1 MAFRVVWSRTALNDI
16 RDVVRYISI
25 DSPARA
31 QSFAFKIISEIDR
44 LALSPYI
51 GRAVPE
57 YHCTA
62 IREII
67 VRPYRVV
74 YRLDESSKALEIT
87 RIWHAARG
95 EPGLD
100 E

>member
-1 MAFRVVWSRTALNDI
+1 MAYRVVWSQTALNDI
-16 RDVVRYISI
+16 KDVVRYISI
-25 DSPARA
+25 DSPAWA

-57 YHCTA
+57 YHCIA

-74 YRLDESSKALEIT
+74 YRLDDPSKSLEIA

>member
-1 MAFRVVWSRTALNDI
+1 MAFRIIWSQTALNDI
-16 RDVVRYISI
+16 KNVVRYISI
-25 DSPARA
+25 DSPTRA
-31 QSFAFKIISEIDR
+31 ESFALKIISEIER
-44 LALSPYI
+44 LALSPHI

-57 YHCTA
+57 YHCPSV
-62 IREII
+62 REII

-74 YRLDESSKALEIT
+74 YRLDDKLESLEIA

-95 EPGLD
+95 EPDLH

>member
-1 MAFRVVWSRTALNDI
+1 MAFRIIWSSTALNDI
-16 RDVVRYISI
+16 KNVVRYISI

-31 QSFAFKIISEIDR
+31 ESFALKIISEIER
-44 LALSPYI
+44 LALSPHI

-57 YHCTA
+57 YRCA
-62 IREII
+62 SIREIV

-74 YRLDESSKALEIT
+74 YRLDDKLESLEIA

-95 EPGLD
+95 EPDLH